1 MDKRRRVPV
10 KEAIC
15 VIEKSMEKT
24 LRPQKLMSICV
35 FFQPFLITLRFD
47 RNLLLFS
54 FFLHI
59 YHHNQREANRKGKD
73 KSILGLRK
81 CWLWVVYD

>member
-24 LRPQKLMSICV
+24 LRHQKLMSICV

-47 RNLLLFS
+47 RDTPQQLMDSQGSACYGTKIMSLTLT
-54 FFLHI
+54 
-59 YHHNQREANRKGKD
+59 KD
-73 KSILGLRK
+73 TKRR
-81 CWLWVVYD
+81 